1 MFYVQGN
8 TPSLGP
14 NLLKIQEK
22 NLSRSFIRVGL
33 IELETRSVTDMWS
46 HLHICPFKSSRI
58 IKKDQKIN
66 EMVNFTITCLFLGFG
81 VAQDTR
87 Q

>member
-1 MFYVQGN
+1 M
-8 TPSLGP
+8 
-14 NLLKIQEK
+14 
-22 NLSRSFIRVGL
+22 GL

-66 EMVNFTITCLFLGFG
+66 EMINFTINCLFLGFG

-87 Q
+87 PNIVFALVDDLGKRCISH